1 MTTSPD
7 DGRDRDPAPEATA
20 PPPREEAT
28 EPREERR
35 RITLNRVILILVGLA
50 VLVVLFLL
58 AAAVVPRWWAQRV
71 GTMIDGRL
79 LVGSGI
85 GLVFGMVFTATPLV
99 FLGIATRHLRS
110 IGRAL
115 SALFVGLLL
124 ALPNL
129 VTLAIVLGTGNAAH
143 AGQRILDVDGPGYR
157 GGTAIGAVIGAVLAF
172 WIIYL
177 MWSRRRRGRELDR
190 LHAQHPDTSQRP

>member
-7 DGRDRDPAPEATA
+7 HGRDRDPAPGATP
-20 PPPREEAT
+20 PPPRE

-35 RITLNRVILILVGLA
+35 RITLNRVILILVGIA

-99 FLGIATRHLRS
+99 FLGIAMRHLRS

-129 VTLAIVLGTGNAAH
+129 VTLAIVLGTGSAAH

-177 MWSRRRRGRELDR
+177 MWSRRRR
-190 LHAQHPDTSQRP
+190 A